1 MKNLIFP
8 LIFPPLQNE
17 ILLPEKA
24 AGQEVQQSERWEAF
38 SWDEK
43 EDKRMYN
50 SCYSNRLPRLIT
62 FASQWP
68 TTRHCE
74 RSEAIQFLSLV
85 IASEAKQSSY

>member
-1 MKNLIFP
+1 MKNLAFP

-17 ILLPEKA
+17 ILPPEKEA
-24 AGQEVQQSERWEAF
+24 RQEVRQSERWEAF
-38 SWDEK
+38 SWNEK
-43 EDKRMYN
+43 EGNKRDN
-50 SCYSNRLPRLIT
+50 SYYSDGLPRLIT

-85 IASEAKQSSY
+85 IANEAKQSSY